1 MLTTYI
7 IPDLCR
13 EKSISRYN
21 TTKKKS
27 DVKFLPMKERIRVLE
42 ECNNLLKQASNVLAA
57 FSKLD
62 KKIYLM
68 HRKVITYYESPVNI
82 NVPHVNGV
90 VEIEED

>member
-1 MLTTYI
+1 
-7 IPDLCR
+7 
-13 EKSISRYN
+13 
-21 TTKKKS
+21 
-27 DVKFLPMKERIRVLE
+27 MKERIRVLE
-42 ECNNLLKQASNVLAA
+42 ECNNLLKQASNVLVV